1 MKPKIHWKTI
11 MSSHVQGIQISGW
24 KRDATVTKCLG
35 KQATHT
41 HTHTNKTKWYEID
54 SQGTL

>member
-1 MKPKIHWKTI
+1 MEARRYCYKVPRET
-11 MSSHVQGIQISGW
+11 SY
-24 KRDATVTKCLG
+24 
-35 KQATHT
+35 THT